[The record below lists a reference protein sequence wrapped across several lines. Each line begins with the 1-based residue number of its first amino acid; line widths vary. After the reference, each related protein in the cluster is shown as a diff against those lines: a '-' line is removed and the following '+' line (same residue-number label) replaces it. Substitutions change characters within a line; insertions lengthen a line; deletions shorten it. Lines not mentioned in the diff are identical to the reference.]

1 MAFDVPGRGVAQTP
15 ARGLDLGGI
24 DIGKNDLRPAHTAEV
39 HVAAITA
46 ADIKQRVVGAHGEPR
61 VQLVSF
67 LVEPAAE
74 FRVVKAERVRINLV
88 GNRSDRFCRSLRRR
102 CRREFLQKAQHEVAP
117 GEVTAIREE
126 PRRLT
131 SAAPRLRIGISTTR

>member
-1 MAFDVPGRGVAQTP
+1 MAFDVPGRRVAQTL
-15 ARGLDLGGI
+15 ARGFDLGRI
-24 DIGKNDLRPAHTAEV
+24 DVGKNDLSSTHTAEV

-46 ADIKQRVVGAHGEPR
+46 TDIKQCVVGTHRESR
-61 VQLVSF
+61 IELVGL

-74 FRVVKAERVRINLV
+74 LRIVKAEHVRIDFV

-117 GEVTAIREE
+117 VEVTAVREVS
-126 PRRLT
+126 RRLT
-131 SAAPRLRIGISTTR
+131 SAAPRLRIGTSIKR